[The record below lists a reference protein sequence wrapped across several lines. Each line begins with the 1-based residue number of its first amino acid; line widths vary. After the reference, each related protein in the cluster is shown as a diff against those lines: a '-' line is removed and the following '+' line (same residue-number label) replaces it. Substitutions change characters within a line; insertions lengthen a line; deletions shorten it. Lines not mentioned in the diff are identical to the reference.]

1 MAENVMRSI
10 KTGGCMCGAVRYRV
24 DGPLR
29 PIVVCHCEQCRRM
42 TGHFMAATA
51 AKRGTFEL
59 EGADS
64 VVWYSASSAARRGFC
79 KHCGST
85 LFWDGVDRDYI
96 SVAAGTLDNSEGLKI
111 VCHIFV
117 SEKGGY
123 YDIEDGARLIS
134 DGQFVVDFPA
144 S

>member
-1 MAENVMRSI
+1 
-10 KTGGCMCGAVRYRV
+10 
-24 DGPLR
+24 
-29 PIVVCHCEQCRRM
+29 M

-64 VVWYSASSAARRGFC
+64 LVWYSASNAARRGFC

-96 SVAAGTLDNSEGLKI
+96 SIAAGTLDNSDGLKI

-117 SEKGGY
+117 AEKGGY
-123 YDIEDGARLIS
+123 YDIEDGAPAIS
-134 DGQFVVDFPA
+134 DGRFIVDFPA

>member
-1 MAENVMRSI
+1 
-10 KTGGCMCGAVRYRV
+10 
-24 DGPLR
+24 
-29 PIVVCHCEQCRRM
+29 M
-42 TGHFMAATA
+42 TGHILAATA
-51 AKRGTFEL
+51 AKRGNFEL

-64 VVWYSASSAARRGFC
+64 LVWYSASIAARRGFC

-85 LFWDGVDRDYI
+85 LFWDGVDRDFI
-96 SVAAGTLDNSEGLKI
+96 GIAAGTMDNSHGLKI

-123 YDIEDGARLIS
+123 YDIEDGATAIS
-134 DGQFVVDFPA
+134 DGQFSVDFPA